1 MNRTVTFT
9 KHYAKTAYELKAPF
23 TQEQLTEFIDGHYY
37 ALKYMHKKTLK
48 RVMTIEPTTLLFVHT
63 DPRSS
68 ENVNFNLAAEEL
80 KTKLLC
86 VSTPVTLDNH
96 VKRLMRFLGII
107 GPHVKYKQDTTLN
120 DALNKKPKEDKDKPK
135 RKGKELEDFNPLVGG
150 KLFILERNE
159 DRVIKYLW
167 DGKTSNKKSL
177 MEPEDV

>member
-23 TQEQLTEFIDGHYY
+23 TQDQLTEFIDGHYY

-80 KTKLLC
+80 KSKLLC

-107 GPHVKYKQDTTLN
+107 GPHVKYREDSTLE
-120 DALNKKPKEDKDKPK
+120 DALKKKQAEEADSKPRRKD
-135 RKGKELEDFNPLVGG
+135 
-150 KLFILERNE
+150 
-159 DRVIKYLW
+159 
-167 DGKTSNKKSL
+167 
-177 MEPEDV
+177 